1 MPGLPSF
8 KDFLQ
13 GLKDDVKGTIMY
25 VAFIAIVVLFG
36 ILRSSDKDKTAKLE
50 KQIADCN
57 TNSRANAFTSKSE
70 NDQLRGQIVE
80 LIGGFNELKGQMKTL
95 KDLGIIK

>member
-50 KQIADCN
+50 KQIAECN

>member
-13 GLKDDVKGTIMY
+13 GLKDDIKGTIMY

-36 ILRSSDKDKTAKLE
+36 ILRSSDKDKTEKLE
-50 KQIADCN
+50 KQIAECN
-57 TNSRANAFTSKSE
+57 TNSRANAFTSKTE